1 MAVVFHGHMGMT
13 DDDYA
18 KCSVFDEPTVLT
30 DADSKVISST
40 DTDQQLQKIYNKV
53 QSSVAAKL
61 RRDEYRLRPAKMIL
75 SRADTMKKRSADL
88 IIEIQAYK
96 AQLSKK
102 GIYSN
107 NDINDLVDLKYDEL
121 YKTMN
126 ARLDLEFPC
135 NEESKK

>member
-1 MAVVFHGHMGMT
+1 MAVFHGHMGMT
-13 DDDYA
+13 EDDYA

-30 DADSKVISST
+30 DADSRVISAT
-40 DTDQQLQKIYNKV
+40 DTDPQLQKIYNKV

-102 GIYSN
+102 GVYSN

>member
-30 DADSKVISST
+30 DADSRVISST
-40 DTDQQLQKIYNKV
+40 DTDPQLQKIYNKV
-53 QSSVAAKL
+53 QSSVATKL

-102 GIYSN
+102 GVYSN